1 MAPFVHMVQNPD
13 GQYRTC
19 CMFEKP
25 LEGKYNDIKEA
36 FDSEE
41 NQKIRQRML
50 SGEHLPECEK
60 CDIDESHGGKHYK
73 SYREFFNILFDSQ
86 YIKNPIFKTLEISLS
101 NKCNFKCIDCGPRF
115 SDQFG
120 PTIKNN
126 LPKFDNFN
134 NLVHLKLL
142 GGEPFLEKRNF
153 DLLKNIPRKNMTLML
168 VTNNSIFPN
177 DEILNLIVDFNQLD
191 INISIDGIGEVAEFV
206 RYGTKWSRFEK
217 NWNKWFDWYS
227 SSVDSLGNP
236 VKKRPHVHIIPHFV
250 MHTFT
255 APFYQETK
263 DWSNIEVNSWSWD
276 FLHNPDWLN
285 LSFLPDHIKT
295 FILKENQ
302 EFDEVLKGSL
312 SKFLSSNS
320 YSENTFN
327 KIKNYILKHDVPK
340 KMEEYIDLFF

>member
-153 DLLKNIPRKNMTLML
+153 EVQQLSVKLKMKRKEKTL
-168 VTNNSIFPN
+168 
-177 DEILNLIVDFNQLD
+177 IL
-191 INISIDGIGEVAEFV
+191 
-206 RYGTKWSRFEK
+206 R
-217 NWNKWFDWYS
+217 
-227 SSVDSLGNP
+227 
-236 VKKRPHVHIIPHFV
+236 
-250 MHTFT
+250 
-255 APFYQETK
+255 
-263 DWSNIEVNSWSWD
+263 
-276 FLHNPDWLN
+276 
-285 LSFLPDHIKT
+285 
-295 FILKENQ
+295 
-302 EFDEVLKGSL
+302 
-312 SKFLSSNS
+312 
-320 YSENTFN
+320 
-327 KIKNYILKHDVPK
+327 NY
-340 KMEEYIDLFF
+340 F

>member
-1 MAPFVHMVQNPD
+1 
-13 GQYRTC
+13 
-19 CMFEKP
+19 
-25 LEGKYNDIKEA
+25 
-36 FDSEE
+36 
-41 NQKIRQRML
+41 
-50 SGEHLPECEK
+50 
-60 CDIDESHGGKHYK
+60 
-73 SYREFFNILFDSQ
+73 
-86 YIKNPIFKTLEISLS
+86 
-101 NKCNFKCIDCGPRF
+101 
-115 SDQFG
+115 
-120 PTIKNN
+120 
-126 LPKFDNFN
+126 
-134 NLVHLKLL
+134 
-142 GGEPFLEKRNF
+142 
-153 DLLKNIPRKNMTLML
+153 
-168 VTNNSIFPN
+168 
-177 DEILNLIVDFNQLD
+177 
-191 INISIDGIGEVAEFV
+191 
-206 RYGTKWSRFEK
+206 
-217 NWNKWFDWYS
+217 
-227 SSVDSLGNP
+227 
-236 VKKRPHVHIIPHFV
+236 